1 MAQKTPSRHWILLLK
16 FEKYDVNL
24 KVVNVAESPAI
35 NAVPHDTNHYLPE
48 SMIVLSKHLDQMHQE
63 ILRKALDHAH
73 KVKPISRLQQ
83 SLEKGSLRLK

>member
-1 MAQKTPSRHWILLLK
+1 MTPTIIS
-16 FEKYDVNL
+16 
-24 KVVNVAESPAI
+24 
-35 NAVPHDTNHYLPE
+35 PE
-48 SMIVLSKHLDQMHQE
+48 SMIVLSKHLDRIHQE